1 MVQLLARTM
10 RWATQLSDKIMKL
23 YRFLS
28 EDDTSAFCHKVTAAL
43 NKGWELQGSPTYA
56 FDAAKGVM
64 RCGQA
69 VVKEVPGTY
78 APDVKLSE
86 Q

>member
-1 MVQLLARTM
+1 
-10 RWATQLSDKIMKL
+10 MKL

-28 EDDTSAFCHKVTAAL
+28 ADDTSAFCHKVTEAL
-43 NKGWELQGSPTYA
+43 NAGWDLHGSPSYA
-56 FDAAKGVM
+56 FDATNGVM

-69 VVKEVPGTY
+69 VTKEIDGTY
-78 APDVKLSE
+78 TPDMKLGE